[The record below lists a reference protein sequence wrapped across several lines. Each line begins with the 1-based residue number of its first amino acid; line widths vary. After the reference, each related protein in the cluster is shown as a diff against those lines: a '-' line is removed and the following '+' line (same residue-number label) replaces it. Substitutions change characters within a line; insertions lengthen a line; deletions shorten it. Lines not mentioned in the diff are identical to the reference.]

1 MAAAQHVKTVIVV
14 AVDNLRSDGGI
25 ERQFSCNGRLYH
37 FKAIIIV
44 FFK

>member
-1 MAAAQHVKTVIVV
+1 MAAAQHVKTAIGV

-25 ERQFSCNGRLYH
+25 ERQFSCNGMLYH
-37 FKAIIIV
+37 FKVIVIV